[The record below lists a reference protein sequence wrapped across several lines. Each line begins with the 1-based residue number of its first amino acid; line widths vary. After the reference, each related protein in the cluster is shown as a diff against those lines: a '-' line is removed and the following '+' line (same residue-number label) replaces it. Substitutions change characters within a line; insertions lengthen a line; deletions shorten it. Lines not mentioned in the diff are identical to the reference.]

1 MKNLRLIFVLLLSG
15 LISGQIA
22 IPFDWGGQNG
32 ILIQEGSLFWNRSWT
47 SGVLLFDGTYTSYP
61 NRYGRYTSKQFKPF
75 GTGELPNYK
84 PLPDSAR
91 IITHF
96 DYYRGDYIYDQLDLR
111 AKYEA
116 KNQWIHMHGFKRTH
130 GGNTGFYLHPDGGK
144 SPIHHAYRLDYGGKR
159 GDRRIEVS
167 VGRYVTR
174 SGLPDSTQNGSEDD
188 NIITAGFRIE
198 QPIGRWHVNG
208 HFAQFA
214 QHRLVHHSA
223 LSDSNYRD
231 INRNLINLQL
241 RVPIGFT
248 FGIEQQAQQVS
259 SSIHNRSLAW
269 TKLYGMKQLGLFSI
283 MGGVQILNS
292 DDAFPFV
299 WKVGYYKK
307 IGGGYLELSSS
318 GTPTP
323 KHPDLDDPS
332 DGSAF
337 EYWSRSTIRGG
348 YNNSSLEIGGYLAMT
363 QNGVIGSDNTP
374 ITFAGGEI
382 SYRFQNGWELF
393 TSFYNQLDT
402 TEFIGGIGTQIKA
415 GIKGKLN
422 LFKNNMKIDATLWT
436 NGSQG
441 RMTTFAFNPLLQTP
455 FKHQQSDWALPD
467 RWLIHFETV
476 ANISGVLVTYRINN
490 LLNAFGETGD
500 EAWIRQNYLY
510 PPLGRMMQFGVSWS
524 FDN

>member
-1 MKNLRLIFVLLLSG
+1 
-15 LISGQIA
+15 
-22 IPFDWGGQNG
+22 
-32 ILIQEGSLFWNRSWT
+32 
-47 SGVLLFDGTYTSYP
+47 
-61 NRYGRYTSKQFKPF
+61 
-75 GTGELPNYK
+75 
-84 PLPDSAR
+84 
-91 IITHF
+91 
-96 DYYRGDYIYDQLDLR
+96 
-111 AKYEA
+111 
-116 KNQWIHMHGFKRTH
+116 
-130 GGNTGFYLHPDGGK
+130 
-144 SPIHHAYRLDYGGKR
+144 
-159 GDRRIEVS
+159 
-167 VGRYVTR
+167 
-174 SGLPDSTQNGSEDD
+174 
-188 NIITAGFRIE
+188 
-198 QPIGRWHVNG
+198 
-208 HFAQFA
+208 
-214 QHRLVHHSA
+214 
-223 LSDSNYRD
+223 
-231 INRNLINLQL
+231 
-241 RVPIGFT
+241 
-248 FGIEQQAQQVS
+248 
-259 SSIHNRSLAW
+259 
-269 TKLYGMKQLGLFSI
+269 
-283 MGGVQILNS
+283 
-292 DDAFPFV
+292 
-299 WKVGYYKK
+299 
-307 IGGGYLELSSS
+307 
-318 GTPTP
+318 
-323 KHPDLDDPS
+323 
-332 DGSAF
+332 
-337 EYWSRSTIRGG
+337 
-348 YNNSSLEIGGYLAMT
+348 MT